1 LQAKEIGK
9 IEAKVASSPPVKKPS
24 NAPAP
29 IQPVAAGS
37 SRGPAYD
44 TTDPRSLKSMS
55 TSEWIEAE
63 RQRQIRMWEAKH
75 GMR

>member
-1 LQAKEIGK
+1 MQAKEIGK
-9 IEAKVASSPPVKKPS
+9 IESKLADNPPVKKTS

-29 IQPVAAGS
+29 IAPVTARTSGS
-37 SRGPAYD
+37 PAFD

-63 RQRQIRMWEAKH
+63 RQRQIKKYEAQ
-75 GMR
+75 RNR